1 MMMLGMDFT
10 ACGSRQVGSLALA
23 RFHVVRGFQACDTD
37 DADNQGRHYS
47 TCPSHCLYH
56 FTTTALHSV
65 TGSRIHNLFDAL
77 ARKCLLEER
86 PRSEHETAL
95 QAPTND
101 LQIQQS
107 LGHSCW
113 TLDRTIER

>member
-1 MMMLGMDFT
+1 MMLGMDFT
-10 ACGSRQVGSLALA
+10 ASGSRQVGSLLLLA
-23 RFHVVRGFQACDTD
+23 RFHVVRYVTRTAPDTN
-37 DADNQGRHYS
+37 AII
-47 TCPSHCLYH
+47 TCLAYCLSY
-56 FTTTALHSV
+56 FTNTALCSV
-65 TGSRIHNLFDAL
+65 ISSRIYNLIDAL

-107 LGHSCW
+107 LGYSRW
-113 TLDRTIER
+113 TLDRTIES